1 MEQNIS
7 YYKLCITCSNKYQDI
22 KPLAP
27 FCFERLI
34 LAGRFISYW
43 KKMAPYLDYEYIY
56 RMQ

>member
-1 MEQNIS
+1 MGQNIS

-34 LAGRFISYW
+34 VTGRFISYW
-43 KKMAPYLDYEYIY
+43 KKWRHIWIMDIY
-56 RMQ
+56 SMQ